1 MQEVVGADGR
11 CQVTR
16 ALRIVRA
23 MAAEGRHLNRCMAGA
38 EARNEGW
45 RLLMCAKRTARRL
58 GYSLRALGVDL

>member
-1 MQEVVGADGR
+1 M
-11 CQVTR
+11 TR